1 VVQLFWV
8 GGQRF
13 KGLLANM
20 GDSMVEIPIAKS
32 LWPEDLANW
41 GLQIASTLHRMED
54 YTEAL
59 VLWDVIAAL
68 SFLKSLAGI
77 QVMVSIISGWLQS
90 CWKEHNHFMIDPLCM
105 SVGSLQLCLANA
117 SCRQLQMACVIYRRL
132 LLGYSKFEELS
143 GESSRENWDTGT
155 DETIHMGLPG
165 IPREGGELA
174 PTSEQEQLWK
184 KHLWHMEH
192 ELRQRLVLLTLS
204 AAASLEGAEHEQDVL
219 KDKSTELWLMADWVL
234 ANGSVIFPELL
245 EVAAHIRY
253 SSDDMFPSGDL
264 RLLESCTF
272 CDAVVPLT
280 SPEVAYCHSVEL
292 NSNDINHKLPRCSVS
307 LQVCPAVPSW
317 YCSCCARWATKLAPA
332 LFFTLLS
339 RKNIKQ
345 VSSSVVLQQSALPT
359 CPFCGVSLHR
369 FLPDFLLSP
378 TAV

>member
-1 VVQLFWV
+1 MVVMRLHWKLEYLEITRTFSGFVVSFRTQKGVVQLFWV

-41 GLQIASTLHRMED
+41 GLQIASTLHHMED

-90 CWKEHNHFMIDPLCM
+90 CWKEQNHFMIDPLCM
-105 SVGSLQLCLANA
+105 SVGSLQLCLENA
-117 SCRQLQMACVIYRRL
+117 SCRQLQMACVIYRCL
-132 LLGYSKFEELS
+132 LLGHSKFEELS

-165 IPREGGELA
+165 IPREGGGLA

-192 ELRQRLVLLTLS
+192 ELRQRLILLTLS

-253 SSDDMFPSGDL
+253 SSDDM
-264 RLLESCTF
+264 
-272 CDAVVPLT
+272 
-280 SPEVAYCHSVEL
+280 
-292 NSNDINHKLPRCSVS
+292 
-307 LQVCPAVPSW
+307 
-317 YCSCCARWATKLAPA
+317 
-332 LFFTLLS
+332 
-339 RKNIKQ
+339 
-345 VSSSVVLQQSALPT
+345 
-359 CPFCGVSLHR
+359 
-369 FLPDFLLSP
+369 
-378 TAV
+378 